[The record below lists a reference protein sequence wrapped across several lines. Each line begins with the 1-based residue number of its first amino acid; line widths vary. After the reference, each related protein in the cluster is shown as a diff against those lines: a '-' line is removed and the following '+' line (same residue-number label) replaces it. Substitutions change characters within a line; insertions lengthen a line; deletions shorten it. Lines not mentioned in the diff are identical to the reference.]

1 MDDIVKTYIISKK
14 QFDEE
19 YEYEKAVGSVSDYR
33 RQKIDKL
40 KNAED
45 KKRSLAASIALNAA
59 LKEYGLEECMMEYEL
74 GKQGKP
80 YFRNHPEIHF
90 SLSHSGNYAIC
101 SIGPCEVGNDIER
114 VRIGRE
120 KVAQRFFAKE
130 ELDWIY
136 GTEVPRAK
144 DLQEAFNDCDDKIF
158 RIWTMKESFLKVT
171 GLGMSLPLN
180 EFAIMVAENGCIH
193 IRQDINDKT
202 YHIKEYIMTD
212 VLNEGEDYKISVCSE
227 TPVFAVQLIQVL

>member
-1 MDDIVKTYIISKK
+1 MGDIVKTYIICKK
-14 QFDEE
+14 QFDDE
-19 YEYEKAVGSVSDYR
+19 YEYEKAIIAISDYR

-45 KKRSLAASIALNAA
+45 KKRSLAAAIALNAA
-59 LKEYGLEECMMEYEL
+59 LTEYGLEERTMEYEL

-80 YFRNHPEIHF
+80 YFRNHSEIHF
-90 SLSHSGNYAIC
+90 SLSHSGDYAIC
-101 SIGPCEVGNDIER
+101 SIGPCEIGNDIER
-114 VRIGRE
+114 VRSGRE

-136 GTEVPRAK
+136 GTEVPGAK

-180 EFAIMVAENGCIH
+180 EFAIMVVENGCIH

-202 YHIKEYIMTD
+202 YFIKEYIIPD
-212 VLNEGEDYKISVCSE
+212 DFKERDNYKISVCSE
-227 TPVFAVQLIQVL
+227 AMGLSEKLKMT